1 MIRKS
6 TNQENTASALKGRR
20 IQMKMVRR
28 EDVGG
33 RLDCAGRRFIYWW
46 LYTHPVK
53 SRTRIRFFFG
63 GCIRIG
69 LKSNR
74 ISQPW

>member
-6 TNQENTASALKGRR
+6 TEQENAASALKGRR

-53 SRTRIRFFFG
+53 SRTRIRFFLEAASRTGFF
-63 GCIRIG
+63 
-69 LKSNR
+69 L
-74 ISQPW
+74 